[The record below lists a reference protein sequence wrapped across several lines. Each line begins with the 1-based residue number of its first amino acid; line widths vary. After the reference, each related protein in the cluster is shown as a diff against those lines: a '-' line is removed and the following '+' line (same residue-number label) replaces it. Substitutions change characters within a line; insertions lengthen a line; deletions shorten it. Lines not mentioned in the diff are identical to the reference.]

1 MNLKNITI
9 QGNRK
14 CPKCKKTKSIMEG
27 FGLRIMD
34 KKTGKIRNQSW
45 CKKCR

>member
-1 MNLKNITI
+1 MDLKKITI

-14 CPKCKKTKSIMEG
+14 CPKCQETKSIMSG

-34 KKTGKIRNQSW
+34 KKTQKVRNQSW